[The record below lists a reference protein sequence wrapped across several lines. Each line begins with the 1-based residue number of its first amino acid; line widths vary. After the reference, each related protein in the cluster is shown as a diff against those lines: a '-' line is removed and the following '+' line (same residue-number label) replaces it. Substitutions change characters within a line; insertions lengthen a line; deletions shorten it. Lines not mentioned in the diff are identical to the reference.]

1 MDSRWDIDRARL
13 GWWVTGLAL
22 ASVLAY
28 VVYSFIGTFV
38 FGLFIYYAIRP
49 VYRQLRTRIRPP
61 SLAAAVSIVAF
72 ALPAL
77 LLLAYVSA
85 IGLQEFNAYLTA
97 HPDSFEQLE
106 AMLQPYIDVSSIVQD
121 PQSILDSPDA
131 LAAVRQI
138 LEAAQGYLGFF
149 GSVAIHAFM
158 MLIIVF
164 YLLRDDQRLA
174 SWFHRRFDDA
184 DGVVHAYAKRI
195 DRDFSI
201 IFFGNIL
208 NAVMTAAIGGISY
221 SLLDYAAPAG
231 VGIPYPALVGLLV
244 GIASLVPV
252 VGIKLVYVPVSLLL
266 LFRASSA
273 APGAFWFPAVF
284 VAVSFVI
291 VDVIPDLVLRPYVS
305 GRNLHLGMVML
316 AYTFG
321 PLLFGWHGIFL
332 GPMLLVL
339 VVHFVRLVLP
349 ELLAGAR
356 IEPEAV
362 GPSMV
367 TADTVQTSLAD
378 VTASVRSDEED

>member
-1 MDSRWDIDRARL
+1 MDSRWDVDRARL

-38 FGLFIYYAIRP
+38 FGVFIYYAIRP
-49 VYRQLRTRIRPP
+49 VYRRLRTRIRPP

-85 IGLQEFNAYLTA
+85 IGLQEFNAYMTA
-97 HPDSFEQLE
+97 HPDSFAQLE
-106 AMLQPYIDVSSIVQD
+106 TMLQPYIDVSSIVQD

-131 LAAVRQI
+131 LAVVEQI
-138 LEAAQGYLGFF
+138 LRAAQGYLGFF
-149 GSVAIHAFM
+149 GGVAIHAFM

-208 NAVMTAAIGGISY
+208 NAVLTAAIGAISY

-266 LFRASSA
+266 FFRASSA

-284 VAVSFVI
+284 VAVSFVV

-321 PLLFGWHGIFL
+321 PLLFGWAGIFL

-349 ELLAGAR
+349 ELLAGAP

-362 GPSMV
+362 GPSV
-367 TADTVQTSLAD
+367 ITAETVQTSLDD
-378 VTASVRSDEED
+378 VAASAESGEDD